1 MKKFLVT
8 LFCLT
13 ITSFACSANLG
24 ELKRRLQDDA
34 PAGYYPKN
42 GKYKL
47 FPDICNSVTCFDAV
61 SVFYVTESNKG
72 MRRLAVF
79 TKSGKYLGSYS
90 GFFTE
95 PVSSNGA
102 VVRFQQSD
110 HGDRIVYEGS
120 APPKSVWIDGE
131 VFSFESAL

>member
-1 MKKFLVT
+1 MKKFLAT

-13 ITSFACSANLG
+13 ITSFACSADLG

-34 PAGYYPKN
+34 PIGYYPKN

-47 FPDICNSVTCFDAV
+47 FRDICSSVTCFDAV
-61 SVFYVTESNKG
+61 SISYVTESKKG

-79 TKSGKYLGSYS
+79 ARSGEYLGSYS

-102 VVRFQQSD
+102 VIYFQKSD
-110 HGDRIVYEGS
+110 HGDRIVFEGS
-120 APPKSVWIDGE
+120 EPPKSVWIDGE
-131 VFSFESAL
+131 VFPFERAL